1 MKEENKFQTIII
13 DNIDDGG
20 DEVNI
25 IELIEKYSYHWRW
38 FVISLI
44 LTISST
50 IFYLYVTQDQYSV
63 SAIIFVEDEDS
74 GGMTSERSS
83 MEDLGMVSDGE
94 KKSIINETGVLRS
107 RTLMQNVVK
116 DLKLNISYFKR
127 EIFFSTEIYK
137 DVTPIKLI
145 FRNDTVSY
153 GLDTLIR
160 VIPTSKSHFTLK
172 SEDKTVNKKCEFGNE
187 VKTEFG
193 KVIII
198 DSNLSKSHFGQ
209 EYLVKINSL
218 AGVVSSYRQRLKIEP
233 ETKKSSL
240 LVLSLTDK
248 SKNKAQDILNNL
260 VYQYNK
266 DAVDYKTL
274 ITKNTDKFINQRISD
289 LSIDLEGVDRVVE
302 DFKTKN
308 KLTDI
313 DFEASLD
320 LTSNSELEKKIV
332 DLTSQIQLVNYI
344 QNHMDMNKD
353 DLIPANMGLNDNTT
367 TGNTAAYN
375 KLLLEK
381 NRIIKNS
388 SELNPTVINLD
399 AQIATLRQSIEQS
412 LINLKSS
419 LTFSLKEAKN
429 QEYRLNAR
437 RQNAPKQE
445 REFQDIKRKQLIVET
460 LYLYLLEKREE
471 NAIKMGIPV
480 PNAKIIDRADGS
492 DTPVAPKRTLILIVS
507 IIIGLVIPAIII
519 SIRDLFDYKI
529 HTREDVEGLVKAP
542 IIGDIPRNNSKE
554 KLIIGSQDKGQIAEA
569 FRVLRT
575 NVNFMLTKIDNESKT
590 IFVTSTIGSEGK
602 TFISINLAS
611 SLALLGKKVLLIGAD
626 IRKPKINEYLKT
638 TSRIGLTNYLV
649 DSNLELADI
658 ICKNEDSDFDL
669 LVSGDIPPNPSELL
683 LNGRFKNVINYGKE
697 NYDYVIIDTAPV
709 NMVTDTLLLG
719 EEADLFIY
727 VVRSNF
733 LDKRLLKVPKLL
745 YEQKR
750 LPNMTILL
758 NDLNIDKH
766 GYGYGYGYGYSGK
779 DHKPWYK
786 RILSRWYPGE
796 V

>member
-1 MKEENKFQTIII
+1 
-13 DNIDDGG
+13 
-20 DEVNI
+20 
-25 IELIEKYSYHWRW
+25 
-38 FVISLI
+38 
-44 LTISST
+44 
-50 IFYLYVTQDQYSV
+50 
-63 SAIIFVEDEDS
+63 
-74 GGMTSERSS
+74 
-83 MEDLGMVSDGE
+83 
-94 KKSIINETGVLRS
+94 
-107 RTLMQNVVK
+107 
-116 DLKLNISYFKR
+116 
-127 EIFFSTEIYK
+127 
-137 DVTPIKLI
+137 
-145 FRNDTVSY
+145 
-153 GLDTLIR
+153 
-160 VIPTSKSHFTLK
+160 
-172 SEDKTVNKKCEFGNE
+172 
-187 VKTEFG
+187 
-193 KVIII
+193 
-198 DSNLSKSHFGQ
+198 
-209 EYLVKINSL
+209 
-218 AGVVSSYRQRLKIEP
+218 
-233 ETKKSSL
+233 
-240 LVLSLTDK
+240 
-248 SKNKAQDILNNL
+248 
-260 VYQYNK
+260 
-266 DAVDYKTL
+266 
-274 ITKNTDKFINQRISD
+274 
-289 LSIDLEGVDRVVE
+289 VE

-492 DTPVAPKRTLILIVS
+492 DTPVAPKRTL
-507 IIIGLVIPAIII
+507 
-519 SIRDLFDYKI
+519 
-529 HTREDVEGLVKAP
+529 TREDVEGLVKAP
-542 IIGDIPRNNSKE
+542 IIGDIPKNNSKE
-554 KLIIGSQDKGQIAEA
+554 KLIIGSQHKGQIAEA